1 MAPEVLPENVLART
15 SDLIVWWS
23 RASRRAMF
31 VSVRRTQATC
41 VGDDEW
47 QCAEGGRSE
56 RSLGGEE
63 TARFNLSEAFF
74 QREELCD
81 FPPLPGMPEVGQ
93 VEAPV
98 ASVLKSGELGLEEG

>member
-1 MAPEVLPENVLART
+1 VIRHFFSVSNFHRLSPASLAGA
-15 SDLIVWWS
+15 L
-23 RASRRAMF
+23 
-31 VSVRRTQATC
+31 SVRRTQATC

-47 QCAEGGRSE
+47 QRAEGGRSE

-63 TARFNLSEAFF
+63 TARSNLREAFF
-74 QREELCD
+74 QREELRD